1 MNKPLALV
9 SLITLALLTACSDK
23 AEEKAG
29 SISCNDPAVLQS
41 ARDSILQTIKQEAR
55 QYAQNDNRQYV
66 DADKVIAAGSDLG
79 ITLNEVKSN
88 SNGTSPACT
97 AVLNIQIPEPI
108 LQAARD
114 NQALVYYPQNL
125 DGILQQRTGGNT
137 GLSYDNNGLFK
148 QLLNYTPAPA
158 QNAGVTVNYAD
169 NKLTNTGQTLTAT
182 LLPYGVKSILM
193 MGGKPIPREEAL
205 KQLAIAASALSDT
218 PAPSSQPDPHD
229 ILENNSA
236 SAIFAPE
243 TGAGSGSAPET
254 LAPKPETPAANISPA
269 ELDQARSNNQ
279 QADAD
284 INRAWERLEQT
295 VQKELLSEQR
305 DWIHSKNSN
314 CRAAAARAGSTEEAE
329 YLKLQCDTRM
339 TRERIQYL
347 KGYSIP

>member
-1 MNKPLALV
+1 MNKPLTLV
-9 SLITLALLTACSDK
+9 SLITLSLLAACSDK
-23 AEEKAG
+23 AEEKTG
-29 SISCNDPAVLQS
+29 SINCNDPAVLQS
-41 ARDSILQTIKQEAR
+41 ARDGILQTVKQEAR

-66 DADKVIAAGSDLG
+66 DADKVIAAGSDLN
-79 ITLNEVKSN
+79 ITLNEVKNN

-137 GLSYDNNGLFK
+137 GLSYDDNSGLFK
-148 QLLNYTPAPA
+148 QVLNYTPAPA
-158 QNAGVTVNYAD
+158 QNGGVTVNYAD
-169 NKLTNTGQTLTAT
+169 NNLTSAGQTLTAT
-182 LLPYGVKSILM
+182 LLPYGVKSILI

-205 KQLAIAASALSDT
+205 KQLAIAASALSEA
-218 PAPSSQPDPHD
+218 PAPSNQADPHD

-236 SAIFAPE
+236 SVIFAPE
-243 TGAGSGSAPET
+243 TGSSSPAPET
-254 LAPKPETPAANISPA
+254 LAPKPETTANISPA

-284 INRAWERLEQT
+284 INRAWERLDQT

-314 CRAAAARAGSTEEAE
+314 CRTAAARAGNTDEAE